1 MKNTRQYVHSLIQ
14 TPVMIAAEP
23 EIPVMKRWVRLLY
36 FVIVEATLVDK
47 KLKLQN

>member
-1 MKNTRQYVHSLIQ
+1 MQ

-23 EIPVMKRWVRLLY
+23 ERPVIMRWVRLLY
-36 FVIVEATLVDK
+36 FVIDEVTRVYQ